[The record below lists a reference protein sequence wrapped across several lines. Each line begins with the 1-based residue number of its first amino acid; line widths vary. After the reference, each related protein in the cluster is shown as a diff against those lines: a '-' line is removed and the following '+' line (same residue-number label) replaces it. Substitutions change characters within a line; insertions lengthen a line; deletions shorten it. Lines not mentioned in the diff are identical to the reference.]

1 MGRRNWTLKKQV
13 LSLAVA
19 GTIGFSSF
27 FGGFAEAASI
37 SSLKDQQNKIE
48 KEKSDLSSTI
58 NDADQQINSL
68 NKQQSNVKEEMTRLD
83 LAIGDTHKKISE
95 KKAELEKT
103 KAEIARLQE
112 EIRVTKE
119 RIEKRNE
126 LLKERARNY
135 QETGGMVSYLDVL
148 MGSHNFS
155 DFIDRA
161 SAVATIMQADQDILK
176 QHEADKKSLEVNQAK
191 VEQELANVQSIVDDL
206 EKMNIQLN
214 AQRAE
219 KDQLLAS
226 LEKQE
231 EEIHEHKMELQE
243 EAQLLAAQS
252 AAIQKAIALEQKRQ
266 EEAAAAAAEAA
277 AAAAAAASAAA
288 NNNNSGSGN
297 GGGASTPPQTTAPV
311 SSGAFTLPAN
321 GTFTSGFEPR
331 WGTFHYGIDIANRA
345 ANVPIW
351 AAADG
356 VVIQSYY
363 SSSYGNVV
371 FIAHS
376 VNGQTYTTVS
386 AHMEARTVSS
396 GAVVKKGQQI
406 GIMGNT
412 GDSTG
417 KHLHFE
423 LHRGQWNASKSNA
436 INPVGIVPMP

>member
-1 MGRRNWTLKKQV
+1 MERRNWTLEKSILTV
-13 LSLAVA
+13 VAA
-19 GTIGFSSF
+19 GTILLSSF

-37 SSLKDQQNKIE
+37 SSLKEQQNQIE
-48 KEKSDLSSTI
+48 KEKSELSSTI

-68 NKQQSNVKEEMTRLD
+68 NEQQSHVKEEMTRLD
-83 LAIGDTHKKISE
+83 MAIGETHKIISE
-95 KKAELEKT
+95 KTAELEET
-103 KAEIARLQE
+103 KAEITRLQE
-112 EIRVTKE
+112 EIKVTKE

-148 MGSHNFS
+148 MGSQNFS

-176 QHEADKKSLEVNQAK
+176 QHEADKKSLEENQAK
-191 VEQELANVQSIVDDL
+191 LEEELASVQMILADL

-231 EEIHEHKMELQE
+231 EEAHEHKMELQE

-252 AAIQKAIALEQKRQ
+252 AALQKAIALEQKRQ
-266 EEAAAAAAEAA
+266 EEAAAAAQAA
-277 AAAAAAASAAA
+277 AAAAAAA
-288 NNNNSGSGN
+288 NNNSGSGN
-297 GGGASTPPQTTAPV
+297 GGGGSTPTQSTAPV

-321 GTFTSGFEPR
+321 GTFTSGFGGR
-331 WGTFHYGIDIANRA
+331 GGGMHYGVDIANRA
-345 ANVPIW
+345 AGVPIW

-386 AHMEARTVSS
+386 AHMETRYVSS
-396 GAVVKKGQQI
+396 GAVVKKGQPI

-412 GDSTG
+412 GDSSG

-423 LHRGQWNASKSNA
+423 LHRGEWNGSKSNA

>member
-1 MGRRNWTLKKQV
+1 MKKPI
-13 LSLAVA
+13 LTIAVA
-19 GTIGFSSF
+19 GTILLSNFS
-27 FGGFAEAASI
+27 GGFAVEASI
-37 SSLKDQQNKIE
+37 SSLKDQQNQIE
-48 KEKSDLSSTI
+48 KEKSEVSSTI
-58 NDADQQINSL
+58 NDADQKINSL
-68 NKQQSNVKEEMTRLD
+68 NEQQSDVKDQMTRID
-83 LAIGDTHKKISE
+83 MSIGDTHKKISE
-95 KKAELEKT
+95 KTAELEET
-103 KAEIARLQE
+103 KAEITRLQE
-112 EIRVTKE
+112 EIKVTKE

-161 SAVATIMQADQDILK
+161 NAVATIMEADQDILK
-176 QHEADKKSLEVNQAK
+176 QHEADKKSLEENQAK
-191 VEQELANVQSIVDDL
+191 LEEELASVQTMLADL
-206 EKMNIQLN
+206 EKLNQQLN

-219 KDQLLAS
+219 QDQLLAT
-226 LEKQE
+226 LEQQE

-266 EEAAAAAAEAA
+266 EEAAAAAAAAEAAEAA
-277 AAAAAAASAAA
+277 AAAAAAA
-288 NNNNSGSGN
+288 NNNSGSGN
-297 GGGASTPPQTTAPV
+297 SGGDSTSPQPTAPV
-311 SSGAFTLPAN
+311 SSGAFTMPAN
-321 GTFTSGFEPR
+321 GTFTSGFGGR
-331 WGTFHYGIDIANRA
+331 SGGMHYGIDIANRA
-345 ANVPIW
+345 AGVPIL

-386 AHMEARTVSS
+386 AHMETRFVSS
-396 GAVVKKGQQI
+396 GAVVRKGQQI

-423 LHRGQWNASKSNA
+423 LHRGEWNSSKSNA

>member
-1 MGRRNWTLKKQV
+1 MKKPI
-13 LSLAVA
+13 LTFAVA
-19 GTIGFSSF
+19 GTITLTSF
-27 FGGFAEAASI
+27 FGGFAEAASL
-37 SSLKDQQNKIE
+37 SSLRDQQNKIE
-48 KEKSDLSSTI
+48 KEKSELNSTI
-58 NDADQQINSL
+58 NNADQQINSL
-68 NKQQSNVKEEMTRLD
+68 NEQQSNVKAEMTRLD
-83 LAIGDTHKKISE
+83 LSIDETHRKISE
-95 KKAELEKT
+95 KTAELEKT
-103 KAEIARLQE
+103 EAEIKRLQE
-112 EIRVTKE
+112 EIKVTKE

-135 QETGGMVSYLDVL
+135 QETGGLVSYIDVL
-148 MGSHNFS
+148 MGSQNFS

-176 QHEADKKSLEVNQAK
+176 QHEADKKSLEENQAK
-191 VEQELANVQSIVDDL
+191 LEVELASVQTILDDL
-206 EKMNIQLN
+206 EKMKQQLN

-219 KDQLLAS
+219 KDRLLAS

-252 AAIQKAIALEQKRQ
+252 SALQKAIALEQKHQ
-266 EEAAAAAAEAA
+266 EEAAAAAAAQAA
-277 AAAAAAASAAA
+277 AAAAAA
-288 NNNNSGSGN
+288 NNNAGSGN
-297 GGGASTPPQTTAPV
+297 GGGGSTSPQPSAPQPSAPV

-321 GTFTSGFEPR
+321 GTFTSSFAPR
-331 WGTFHYGIDIANRA
+331 WGSFHYGVDIANRA
-345 ANVPIW
+345 ANVPVW

-376 VNGQTYTTVS
+376 INGQTYTTVS
-386 AHMEARTVSS
+386 AHLETRNVSS

-412 GDSTG
+412 GDSQG

>member
-1 MGRRNWTLKKQV
+1 LKKSILTFTV
-13 LSLAVA
+13 T
-19 GTIGFSSF
+19 GTILLSSV
-27 FGGFAEAASI
+27 FGGFAEASI
-37 SSLKDQQNKIE
+37 SSLKDQQNQIE
-48 KEKSDLSSTI
+48 KEKSELSSTI
-58 NDADQQINSL
+58 NNADQQINSL
-68 NKQQSNVKEEMTRLD
+68 NEQQSHVKEEMTRLD
-83 LAIGDTHKKISE
+83 FAIGDTHKKISE
-95 KKAELEKT
+95 KTAELDKT
-103 KAEIARLQE
+103 KAEITRLQD
-112 EIRVTKE
+112 EIKVTKE
-119 RIEKRNE
+119 RIEKRND
-126 LLKERARNY
+126 LLKHRARNY

-148 MGSHNFS
+148 MGSQNFS

-161 SAVATIMQADQDILK
+161 SAVATIMQADQDILR
-176 QHEADKKSLEVNQAK
+176 QHEADKKSLEENQAK
-191 VEQELANVQSIVDDL
+191 LEKELASVQTILAEL

-219 KDQLLAS
+219 KDQLLAN
-226 LEKQE
+226 LEHQE

-252 AAIQKAIALEQKRQ
+252 AAIEKAIALEQKRQ
-266 EEAAAAAAEAA
+266 EEAAAAATAA
-277 AAAAAAASAAA
+277 AAAAAAA
-288 NNNNSGSGN
+288 NNNSGSGSE
-297 GGGASTPPQTTAPV
+297 GGNSTAAPAPAPAPAV
-311 SSGAFTLPAN
+311 SSGAFTMPAN
-321 GTFTSGFEPR
+321 GTFTSGFGAR
-331 WGTFHYGIDIANRA
+331 WGTMHYGIDIANSA
-345 ANVPIW
+345 AGVPIF

-386 AHMEARTVSS
+386 AHMETRFVSS
-396 GAVVKKGQQI
+396 GAVVSKGQQI

-412 GDSTG
+412 GESTG

>member
-1 MGRRNWTLKKQV
+1 MKKPILTL
-13 LSLAVA
+13 AAA
-19 GTIGFSSF
+19 GAILWSSF
-27 FGGFAEAASI
+27 FGGFAQAASI
-37 SSLKDQQNKIE
+37 SSLKDQQNQIE
-48 KEKSDLSSTI
+48 KEKSELSSTI

-68 NKQQSNVKEEMTRLD
+68 NEQQSHVKEEMTRLD
-83 LAIGDTHKKISE
+83 FAIDDTHKKISE
-95 KKAELEKT
+95 KTAELEET
-103 KAEIARLQE
+103 KAEITRLQE
-112 EIRVTKE
+112 EIKVTKE

-126 LLKERARNY
+126 LLKDRARNY

-176 QHEADKKSLEVNQAK
+176 QHEADKKSLEENQAK
-191 VEQELANVQSIVDDL
+191 LEEELASVQTILADL
-206 EKMNIQLN
+206 EKMNQQLN

-219 KDQLLAS
+219 KDRLLAS
-226 LEKQE
+226 LEHQE

-252 AAIQKAIALEQKRQ
+252 AALQQAIALEQKRQ
-266 EEAAAAAAEAA
+266 EEAAAAAAAA
-277 AAAAAAASAAA
+277 AAQE
-288 NNNNSGSGN
+288 NNNSGSGN
-297 GGGASTPPQTTAPV
+297 GGGDSTPPQPTAPV

-321 GTFTSGFEPR
+321 GTFTSGFAPR
-331 WGTFHYGIDIANRA
+331 WGSFHYGVDIANRA

-376 VNGQTYTTVS
+376 INGQTYTTVS
-386 AHMEARTVSS
+386 AHMETRFVSS

-412 GDSTG
+412 GDSQG

-423 LHRGQWNASKSNA
+423 LHRGEWNGSKSNA

>member
-1 MGRRNWTLKKQV
+1 MKKQI
-13 LSLAVA
+13 LTTAVA
-19 GTIGFSSF
+19 GTILMSNF

-37 SSLKDQQNKIE
+37 SSLKDQQNQIE
-48 KEKSDLSSTI
+48 KEKSEISSTI
-58 NDADQQINSL
+58 NDADKQINSL
-68 NKQQSNVKEEMTRLD
+68 NEQQSDVKEQMTRID
-83 LAIGDTHKKISE
+83 MAIGDTHKKISD
-95 KKAELEKT
+95 KTAELEET
-103 KAEIARLQE
+103 KAEITRLQE
-112 EIRVTKE
+112 EIKVTKE

-161 SAVATIMQADQDILK
+161 NAVATIMQADQDILK
-176 QHEADKKSLEVNQAK
+176 QHEADKKSLEENQAK
-191 VEQELANVQSIVDDL
+191 LEEELASVQTMLADL
-206 EKMNIQLN
+206 EKLNQQLN

-219 KDQLLAS
+219 QDQLLAT
-226 LEKQE
+226 LEQQE

-266 EEAAAAAAEAA
+266 EEAAAAAAAA
-277 AAAAAAASAAA
+277 
-288 NNNNSGSGN
+288 NNNSGSGN
-297 GGGASTPPQTTAPV
+297 GGGESTSPQPTAPV
-311 SSGAFTLPAN
+311 SSGAFTMPAN
-321 GTFTSGFEPR
+321 GTFTSGFGGR
-331 WGTFHYGIDIANRA
+331 WGATHFGIDIANRA
-345 ANVPIW
+345 AGVPIW

-356 VVIQSYY
+356 VVIQSYL

-376 VNGQTYTTVS
+376 INGQTYTTVY
-386 AHMEARTVSS
+386 AHMETRSVSS
-396 GAVVKKGQQI
+396 GAVVRKGQQI

-423 LHRGQWNASKSNA
+423 LHRGEWNASKSNA

>member
-1 MGRRNWTLKKQV
+1 MNKTIV
-13 LSLAVA
+13 TLAVA
-19 GTIGFSSF
+19 ATVGISSI
-27 FGGFAEAASI
+27 FGGIVEAASI
-37 SSLKDQQNKIE
+37 SSLKGQQNQIE
-48 KEKSDLSSTI
+48 KEKSEISSTI
-58 NDADQQINSL
+58 NDADQKINSL
-68 NKQQSNVKEEMTRLD
+68 KEQQSDVKEHMKRLD
-83 LAIGDTHKKISE
+83 FAIDDTHKKISE
-95 KKAELEKT
+95 KTAKLEET

-112 EIRVTKE
+112 EIKVTKE

-126 LLKERARNY
+126 LLKDRARNY
-135 QETGGMVSYLDVL
+135 QETGGMVSYIDVL
-148 MGSHNFS
+148 MGSKNFS

-161 SAVATIMQADQDILK
+161 SAVATIMQADQDILQ
-176 QHEADKKSLEVNQAK
+176 QHEADKKSLEENQAK
-191 VEQELANVQSIVDDL
+191 VEQELASVQTMLADL
-206 EKMNIQLN
+206 EKMNQQLN
-214 AQRAE
+214 AQRVE

-226 LEKQE
+226 LEQQE

-252 AAIQKAIALEQKRQ
+252 AAIQKAIALEQERQ
-266 EEAAAAAAEAA
+266 AAAAAEAA
-277 AAAAAAASAAA
+277 AAAAAAAA
-288 NNNNSGSGN
+288 NNNNNGSSSGGGNN
-297 GGGASTPPQTTAPV
+297 GGGGSTPTAPV
-311 SSGAFTLPAN
+311 TSGAFTLPAN
-321 GTFTSGFEPR
+321 GTFTSGFGGR
-331 WGTFHYGIDIANRA
+331 WGSTHYGIDIANRA
-345 ANVPIW
+345 AGVPIW

-386 AHMEARTVSS
+386 AHMETRFVSS

-423 LHRGQWNASKSNA
+423 LHRGEWNNSKSNA

>member
-1 MGRRNWTLKKQV
+1 LKKQI
-13 LSLAVA
+13 LTTAVA
-19 GTIGFSSF
+19 GTILMSNL

-37 SSLKDQQNKIE
+37 SSLKDQQNQIE
-48 KEKSDLSSTI
+48 KEKSEISSTI
-58 NDADQQINSL
+58 NDADKQINSL
-68 NKQQSNVKEEMTRLD
+68 NEQQSDVKEQMTRID
-83 LAIGDTHKKISE
+83 MAIGDTHKKISD
-95 KKAELEKT
+95 KTAELEET
-103 KAEIARLQE
+103 KAEITRLQE
-112 EIRVTKE
+112 EIKVTKE

-161 SAVATIMQADQDILK
+161 NAVATIMQADQDILK
-176 QHEADKKSLEVNQAK
+176 QHEADKKSLEENQAK
-191 VEQELANVQSIVDDL
+191 LEEELASVQTMLADL
-206 EKMNIQLN
+206 EKLNQQLN

-219 KDQLLAS
+219 QDQLLAT
-226 LEKQE
+226 LEQQE

-252 AAIQKAIALEQKRQ
+252 TAIQKAIALEQKRQ
-266 EEAAAAAAEAA
+266 EEAAAAAAAA
-277 AAAAAAASAAA
+277 AAA
-288 NNNNSGSGN
+288 NNNSGSGN
-297 GGGASTPPQTTAPV
+297 GGGESTSPQPTAPV
-311 SSGAFTLPAN
+311 SSGAFTMPAN
-321 GTFTSGFEPR
+321 GTFTSGFGGR
-331 WGTFHYGIDIANRA
+331 WGATHFGIDIANRA
-345 ANVPIW
+345 AGVPIW

-356 VVIQSYY
+356 VVIQSYL

-376 VNGQTYTTVS
+376 VNGQTYTTVY
-386 AHMEARTVSS
+386 AHMETRSVSS
-396 GAVVKKGQQI
+396 GAVVRKGQQI

-423 LHRGQWNASKSNA
+423 LHRGEWNSSKSNA

>member
-1 MGRRNWTLKKQV
+1 LKKQI
-13 LSLAVA
+13 LTTAVA
-19 GTIGFSSF
+19 GTILMSNF

-37 SSLKDQQNKIE
+37 SSLKDQQNQIE
-48 KEKSDLSSTI
+48 KEKSEISSTI
-58 NDADQQINSL
+58 NDADKQINSL
-68 NKQQSNVKEEMTRLD
+68 NEQQSDVKEQMTRID
-83 LAIGDTHKKISE
+83 MAIGDTHKKISD
-95 KKAELEKT
+95 KTAELEET
-103 KAEIARLQE
+103 KAEITRLQE
-112 EIRVTKE
+112 EIKVTKE

-161 SAVATIMQADQDILK
+161 NAVATIMQADQDILK
-176 QHEADKKSLEVNQAK
+176 QHEADKKSLEENQAK
-191 VEQELANVQSIVDDL
+191 LEEELASVQTMLVDL
-206 EKMNIQLN
+206 EKLNQQLN

-219 KDQLLAS
+219 QDRLLAT
-226 LEKQE
+226 LEQQE

-266 EEAAAAAAEAA
+266 EEAAAAAASAA
-277 AAAAAAASAAA
+277 AAAAAAAAA
-288 NNNNSGSGN
+288 NNNSGSGN
-297 GGGASTPPQTTAPV
+297 GGGESTSPQPPTAPVSTAPV
-311 SSGAFTLPAN
+311 SSGAFTMPAN
-321 GTFTSGFEPR
+321 GTFTSGFGGR
-331 WGTFHYGIDIANRA
+331 WGSTHYGIDIANRA
-345 ANVPIW
+345 AGVPIW

-386 AHMEARTVSS
+386 AHMETRLVSS
-396 GAVVKKGQQI
+396 GAVVRKGQQI

-423 LHRGQWNASKSNA
+423 LHRGEWNSSKSNA

>member
-1 MGRRNWTLKKQV
+1 LKKPI
-13 LSLAVA
+13 LTIAVA
-19 GTIGFSSF
+19 GTILLSNFS
-27 FGGFAEAASI
+27 GGFAVEASI
-37 SSLKDQQNKIE
+37 SSLKDQQNQIE
-48 KEKSDLSSTI
+48 KEKSEVSSTI

-68 NKQQSNVKEEMTRLD
+68 NEQQSDVKEQMTRID
-83 LAIGDTHKKISE
+83 MSIGDTHKKISE
-95 KKAELEKT
+95 KTAELEET
-103 KAEIARLQE
+103 KAEITRLQE
-112 EIRVTKE
+112 EIKVTKE

-161 SAVATIMQADQDILK
+161 NAVATIMEADQDILK
-176 QHEADKKSLEVNQAK
+176 QHEADKKSLEENQAK
-191 VEQELANVQSIVDDL
+191 LEEELASVQTMLADL
-206 EKMNIQLN
+206 DKLNQQLN

-219 KDQLLAS
+219 QDQLLAT
-226 LEKQE
+226 LEQQE

-252 AAIQKAIALEQKRQ
+252 AAIQKAISLEQKRQ
-266 EEAAAAAAEAA
+266 EEEAAAAAASAAAAAAAAEAA
-277 AAAAAAASAAA
+277 ASAA
-288 NNNNSGSGN
+288 NNNSSSGN
-297 GGGASTPPQTTAPV
+297 GGGDSTSQQSTAPV
-311 SSGAFTLPAN
+311 SSGAFTMPAN
-321 GTFTSGFEPR
+321 GTFTSGFGGR
-331 WGTFHYGIDIANRA
+331 WGTTHYGIDIANRA
-345 ANVPIW
+345 AGVPVW

-386 AHMEARTVSS
+386 AHMETRFVSS
-396 GAVVKKGQQI
+396 GAVVRKGQQI

-423 LHRGQWNASKSNA
+423 LHRGEWNSSKSNA